1 MATRHAPPPETAA
14 TLPEG
19 SAITEAMAK
28 IDDLFGDSGETSVVT
43 LLFRGEPFTPDGL
56 SQMNTL
62 INDIVSDPE
71 VGALLARSDPV
82 IAPTSL
88 IKDLLQLDTFE
99 SVTQAK
105 IDSSDGPPE
114 IKAAL
119 SALTGNDTDG
129 TPVSID
135 AVHLRHG
142 EEQD

>member
-71 VGALLARSDPV
+71 VGALLAQSDPV

>member
-1 MATRHAPPPETAA
+1 MAE
-14 TLPEG
+14 
-19 SAITEAMAK
+19 

-43 LLFRGEPFTPDGL
+43 LLFRGEVITPEGL
-56 SQMNTL
+56 SQMDVL

-71 VGALLARSDPV
+71 VGVLLVRSDPV
-82 IAPTSL
+82 VAPTSI
-88 IKDLLQLDTFE
+88 IKALLQVDSFE

-105 IDSSDGPPE
+105 IDSADGPPE